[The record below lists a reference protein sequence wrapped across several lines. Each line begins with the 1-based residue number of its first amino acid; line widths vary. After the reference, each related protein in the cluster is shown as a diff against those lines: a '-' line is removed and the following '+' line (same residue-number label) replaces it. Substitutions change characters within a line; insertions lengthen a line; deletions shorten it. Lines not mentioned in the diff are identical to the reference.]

1 MGKANQI
8 SADFEDDFDGCEANS
23 KITRR
28 EMIKR
33 CTLGALGLS
42 FGGTF
47 LGALNWPTGG
57 FAATGTTPVK
67 DIFKGGAPKKIWKWS
82 KEAYHTRKL
91 EGAYQCGICPNM
103 CVLEEGDRSFC
114 RVRVHRN
121 GKMYTLVYG
130 NAIAVHVD
138 PIEKKPLNHFLPQTG
153 AFSIATAGCNFRCLN
168 CQNWELSQ
176 KRPEETA
183 QAKKPYFID
192 LFPKTV
198 VELAVKTKCTSIAYT
213 YNEPTI
219 FYEYMYD
226 TSQLAREKGIKNVWV
241 TNGYM
246 SRAPLL
252 QFCKYLDAANVD
264 LKSFDDGIYRK
275 LNSGKLQPV
284 LDTLTTLAEEGV
296 WFEVTNLIVPTYTDD
311 MTMIRK
317 MCKWLYKNIGPD
329 YPLHFSRFHPLYKL
343 KHLPATPLVTLKK
356 ARETALDEGM
366 HYVYIGNVPGT
377 KAQNTHC
384 PKCGKLLIERKG
396 YYVLQYNLDGDKCKF
411 CSEKI
416 AGVWRKKS
424 EKTAEKHS
432 AFTGGRTDI
441 FAG

>member
-1 MGKANQI
+1 MEMAEVGDCI
-8 SADFEDDFDGCEANS
+8 S
-23 KITRR
+23 RR
-28 EMIKR
+28 EMIRR

-42 FGGTF
+42 LGGSL
-47 LGALNWPTGG
+47 LGELTWPGDAV
-57 FAATGTTPVK
+57 AATKSAPAPG
-67 DIFKGGAPKKIWKWS
+67 IFKGGAPEKIWKWS

-91 EGAYQCGICPNM
+91 GKAYQCGICPNM

-130 NAIAVHVD
+130 NAVAVHVD

-183 QAKKPYFID
+183 QPKEPYFLD
-192 LFPKTV
+192 LFPKNV
-198 VELAVKTKCTSIAYT
+198 VELAEKTKCASIAYT

-226 TSQLAREKGIKNVWV
+226 TSKLAREKGIRNVWV

-246 SRAPLL
+246 SRGALL
-252 QFCKYLDAANVD
+252 ELCKYLDAANVD
-264 LKSFDDGIYRK
+264 LKSFDDAIYRK
-275 LNSGKLQPV
+275 LNSGRLQPV

-296 WFEVTNLIVPTYTDD
+296 WFEVTNLVVPTYTDD
-311 MTMIRK
+311 MAMIRK

-329 YPLHFSRFHPLYKL
+329 YPLHFSRFQPLYKL
-343 KHLPATPLVTLKK
+343 THLPATPVNTLNK
-356 ARETALDEGM
+356 ARKIALEEGL

-377 KAQNTHC
+377 KAQNTYC
-384 PKCGKLLIERKG
+384 PKCGKLIIERKG
-396 YYVLQYNLDGDKCKF
+396 YFVLQNNLDGDKCKS

-416 AGVWRKKS
+416 AGVWPKK
-424 EKTAEKHS
+424 AEKEPQKQS
-432 AFTGGRTDI
+432 MVSGYPTSF